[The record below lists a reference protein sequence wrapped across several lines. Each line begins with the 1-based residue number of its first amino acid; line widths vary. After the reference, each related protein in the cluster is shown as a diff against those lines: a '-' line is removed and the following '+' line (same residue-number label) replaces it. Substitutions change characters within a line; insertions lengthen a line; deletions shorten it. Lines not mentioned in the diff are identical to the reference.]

1 VNGCDAL
8 RTRLRCSSHLVRRTT
23 AESTLRGSK
32 RALHNARAMDLQALA
47 NIAQI
52 LSAAAV
58 IAAIVFG
65 LIQIRQF
72 RLQRRDA
79 AAAELVRSF
88 HDPLF
93 AQSLRL
99 IAALPSDAKAEQLRA
114 GGAGMEDA
122 ALYIGVQFETIGL
135 LVFRGVMPL
144 SLVDHLVSPRAVSL
158 WSRLRDW
165 SRLVREEE
173 AREHFLEW
181 FQWLAEQLDKIGR
194 HAHPPAFVKYRAW
207 SPPRE

>member
-1 VNGCDAL
+1 
-8 RTRLRCSSHLVRRTT
+8 
-23 AESTLRGSK
+23 
-32 RALHNARAMDLQALA
+32 
-47 NIAQI
+47 
-52 LSAAAV
+52 
-58 IAAIVFG
+58 
-65 LIQIRQF
+65 
-72 RLQRRDA
+72 LQRRDA

-99 IAALPSDAKAEQLRA
+99 IAALPNDAKTEQLRA

-122 ALYIGVQFETIGL
+122 ALYIGVRFETIGL

-144 SLVDHLVSPRAVSL
+144 SLVDHLVGPRAVSL

-173 AREHFLEW
+173 GREHFLEW
-181 FQWLAEQLDKIGR
+181 FQWLAVVGICC
-194 HAHPPAFVKYRAW
+194 
-207 SPPRE
+207 